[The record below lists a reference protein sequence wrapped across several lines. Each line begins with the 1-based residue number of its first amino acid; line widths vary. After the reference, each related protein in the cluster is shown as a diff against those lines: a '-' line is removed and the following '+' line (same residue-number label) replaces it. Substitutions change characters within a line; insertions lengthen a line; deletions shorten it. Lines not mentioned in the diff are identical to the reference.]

1 MQGSHGTENIELLEY
16 LCRSSAASGFEDSLI
31 SYLVAQ
37 MREAAD
43 EVEIDRLGN
52 VVGWLRTSDPEAQTV
67 MLVAHMD
74 EVGFVVR
81 KVQDDGLLRLWRV
94 GGIPEKV
101 MSGQV
106 VAVCPEGGERLP
118 GIIGGRSHHVTPAEE
133 KYVVDKVEDV
143 FVDLGMRSAAEVQAA
158 GIEVGTPVTW
168 WPFFHITHGR
178 VMSKALDN
186 RLALYVLLETL
197 RRLADSERAV
207 NVAVVAT
214 VHEEWSAW
222 ASITSAVTV
231 QPDMAIVLDVAIA
244 SDMPGMDMLTE
255 INVEGGPVISTYLFH
270 PRGPHMGTVP
280 NPKLRQRLVQTAED
294 AGIGYQLGTF
304 YGGMTDSSYMQY
316 SGQGIPVADVGI
328 PVRYTHYPVELGAL
342 ADAAAAGELIERF
355 VLGLP
360 AQLDLSRGT

>member
-1 MQGSHGTENIELLEY
+1 MGGSHEAENIESLEY
-16 LCRSSAASGFEDSLI
+16 LCRASATSGFEDPLI
-31 SYLVAQ
+31 SYLAAR
-37 MREAAD
+37 MREYAD

-52 VVGWLRTSDPEAQTV
+52 VVGWLRAGDPEAQTV

-81 KVQDDGLLRLWRV
+81 KVHDDGLLRLWRV

-106 VAVCPEGGERLP
+106 VAVCPEEGERLP
-118 GIIGGRSHHVTPAEE
+118 GIIGGRSHHVTPAEG
-133 KYVVDKVEDV
+133 KYVVDKIEDA
-143 FVDLGMRSAAEVQAA
+143 FVDLGMRSGAEVHAA
-158 GIEVGTPVTW
+158 GIQVGTPVTW

-197 RRLADSERAV
+197 RRLAGSERAV

-222 ASITSAVTV
+222 ASITSAATV

-244 SDMPGMDMLTE
+244 SDMPGMDVLTKTRLE
-255 INVEGGPVISTYLFH
+255 SGPVISTYIFH

-280 NPKLRQRLVQTAED
+280 NPKLRKRLIRTAED

-316 SGQGIPVADVGI
+316 SEGGIPVADVGI
-328 PVRYTHYPVELGAL
+328 PVRYTHYPVEIGAL
-342 ADAAAAGELIERF
+342 ADAAAAGELIQRF

-360 AQLDLSRGT
+360 SYLDLSRGV